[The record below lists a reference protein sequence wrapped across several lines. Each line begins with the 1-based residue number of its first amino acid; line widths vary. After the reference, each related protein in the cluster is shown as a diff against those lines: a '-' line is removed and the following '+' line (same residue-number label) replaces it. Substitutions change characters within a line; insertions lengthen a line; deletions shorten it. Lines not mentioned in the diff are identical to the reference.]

1 MRVDICCCREVAV
14 SKPFLNVLHRN
25 ATSQQQTRTAMPE
38 VVKANLSKAIPLQQL
53 WELCGD
59 VVWLE
64 AISNFIYT
72 DVFQKLLIIGA
83 PA

>member
-1 MRVDICCCREVAV
+1 
-14 SKPFLNVLHRN
+14 
-25 ATSQQQTRTAMPE
+25 MPE
-38 VVKANLSKAIPLQQL
+38 IMKANLSKAIPLQQL

-72 DVFQKLLIIGA
+72 DVFQKFFIIGA
-83 PA
+83 PT

>member
-1 MRVDICCCREVAV
+1 
-14 SKPFLNVLHRN
+14 
-25 ATSQQQTRTAMPE
+25 MPE
-38 VVKANLSKAIPLQQL
+38 IMKANLSKAISLQQL